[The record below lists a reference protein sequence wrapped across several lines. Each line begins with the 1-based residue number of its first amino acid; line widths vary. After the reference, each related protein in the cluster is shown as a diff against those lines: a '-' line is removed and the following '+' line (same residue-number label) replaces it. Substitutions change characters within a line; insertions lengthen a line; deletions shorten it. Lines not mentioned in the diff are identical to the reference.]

1 MHQYKNP
8 FDIKRIELLDQL
20 ARMRINFFH
29 TAPTATRL
37 QDQGKHHNLIST
49 ALYVSVAK
57 VKNIVKIDPYNIIP
71 NFFFF

>member
-8 FDIKRIELLDQL
+8 FDIKRTELLDQL

-37 QDQGKHHNLIST
+37 QDQGKHDAIR
-49 ALYVSVAK
+49 AEIIKGVSDVLET
-57 VKNIVKIDPYNIIP
+57 
-71 NFFFF
+71 